1 LRVCYLDESGDTAWL
16 PTPASPIPPAFVPAA
31 VIVKQV
37 RIQSLTAEF
46 LGLKQRFFPNLMPR
60 TGHYLDCVRREI
72 KGADIRREL
81 RAGRRT
87 IVRHHLGFLDQFVG
101 LLERHEVKIVGR
113 VWIKGIGKA
122 IDPTALYTSSVQSI
136 CTYFQ
141 DLLEREED
149 VGFVIADS
157 RTASQNSQV
166 AHSVFTQKF
175 RLQGDPYERMLEM
188 PTYGHSENHVGSP
201 GGGPGLLRALVS
213 LGDLRLLHHA
223 CHQRARKRE
232 LRGSQDAIRKP
243 PQAASTSLLE
253 RTSDGGRHRR
263 L

>member
-1 LRVCYLDESGDTAWL
+1 M
-16 PTPASPIPPAFVPAA
+16 
-31 VIVKQV
+31 IVKQV
-37 RIQSLTAEF
+37 RIQPLTTEF
-46 LGLKQRFFPNLMPR
+46 LRLKQRFFPNLMPR

-113 VWIKGIGKA
+113 VWIKGVGKA
-122 IDPTALYTSSVQSI
+122 IEPTALYTSSVQNI

-141 DLLEREED
+141 NLLEREND
-149 VGFVIADS
+149 VGVVIADS
-157 RTASQNSQV
+157 RTATQNSQV

-188 PTYGHSENHVGSP
+188 PTYGHSENHVGLQVADLLCSALLFPLATFVYCTTHVTSMHVSP
-201 GGGPGLLRALVS
+201 SYAVLKTRYGSRLKRLQHRYWNGHRTVGGIVVCDELAQRSGLHLF
-213 LGDLRLLHHA
+213 
-223 CHQRARKRE
+223 E
-232 LRGSQDAIRKP
+232 
-243 PQAASTSLLE
+243 
-253 RTSDGGRHRR
+253 
-263 L
+263 